1 MVATGSAAKTGTYL
15 SSLHSIKTIASTV
28 PPNGDVNPYGIAIV
42 AHTVGALT
50 AGDFLV
56 SNFNAK
62 SNNQGTGSTIV
73 QISPAG
79 KLSVFAHITAHS
91 LPGACPGGVGLTG
104 ALGVLPRGYV
114 VVGSLPTTN
123 GQSATAKY
131 GCLIVLNSAGHP
143 VETITG
149 PDVEGPWGM
158 ATVTKGT
165 TTTLFVSNTLN
176 GGANDG
182 SYTEPTATV
191 LRIRLT
197 TSRGAPRVTSQQIIA
212 DAIPW
217 RDDKAAL
224 VIGPTGVALASNDTL
239 YVTDTLGN
247 GIIAIPHA
255 MTRTRALADRLHHAR
270 IGGRS
275 EAATRADHRP
285 EWRHHHHQ
293 RGRRQHRRDD
303 TNRQAGCGRCRRCQ
317 IRRGLAVR
325 AGDHAQQ
332 RPRLRGRR
340 AQHPADAPLT
350 QATWC
355 RSLRG
360 LHNVRVVRH
369 ERLLSDR
376 RPAVRG
382 AGPWRRCRTASPSAL
397 TLRAYDP
404 KSG

>member
-1 MVATGSAAKTGTYL
+1 MAAIAAALSFMVATGNAAKTATYL
-15 SSLHSIKTIASTV
+15 ASLHTIRTIASTV

-42 AHTVGALT
+42 PRTLGALT
-50 AGDFLV
+50 SGDFLV
-56 SNFNAK
+56 TNFNAK

-73 QISPAG
+73 QISAAG

-104 ALGVLPRGYV
+104 ALGVLPHGYV

-131 GCLIVLNSAGHP
+131 GCLIVVNSTGRP

-158 ATVTKGT
+158 ATVTRGT

-197 TSRGAPRVTSQQIIA
+197 TTRGAPRVASQQIIA

-224 VIGPTGVALASNDTL
+224 VIGPTGLALASNDTL
-239 YVTDTLGN
+239 YVADTLGD

-255 MTRTRALADRLHHAR
+255 MTRT
-270 IGGRS
+270 GG
-275 EAATRADHRP
+275 
-285 EWRHHHHQ
+285 
-293 RGRRQHRRDD
+293 
-303 TNRQAGCGRCRRCQ
+303 
-317 IRRGLAVR
+317 
-325 AGDHAQQ
+325 
-332 RPRLRGRR
+332 
-340 AQHPADAPLT
+340 
-350 QATWC
+350 
-355 RSLRG
+355 
-360 LHNVRVVRH
+360 
-369 ERLLSDR
+369 
-376 RPAVRG
+376 
-382 AGPWRRCRTASPSAL
+382 AS
-397 TLRAYDP
+397 
-404 KSG
+404 